1 MVNFKST
8 QKNKKN
14 FNELSVFFVEFL
26 DIYFNLCQSFVK
38 IESIKE
44 AQLWFESRC
53 VKNGDFAN
61 RDSVHW
67 YEKSY
72 GNKSDFFELQYLKF
86 KVQW

>member
-8 QKNKKN
+8 QKNKN

-44 AQLWFESRC
+44 AQLRFESRC

-61 RDSVHW
+61 RDA
-67 YEKSY
+67 
-72 GNKSDFFELQYLKF
+72 FF
-86 KVQW
+86 

>member
-26 DIYFNLCQSFVK
+26 DIYFNLHQSFVK

-44 AQLWFESRC
+44 A
-53 VKNGDFAN
+53 
-61 RDSVHW
+61 
-67 YEKSY
+67 
-72 GNKSDFFELQYLKF
+72 
-86 KVQW
+86 